1 MYFLYV
7 LCLRTFN
14 CLFSD
19 VSKTILHK
27 ILKFAGNTVF
37 FLSRE
42 QYPDFLKKITN
53 QNKFDFFYRISNFFG
68 ATDGLFSFLETINE
82 ITLFHSILNRFWSTK
97 KCSMTP
103 YYEKNNV
110 LIFYE
115 NTEILSKKEF

>member
-1 MYFLYV
+1 M
-7 LCLRTFN
+7 
-14 CLFSD
+14 
-19 VSKTILHK
+19 
-27 ILKFAGNTVF
+27 
-37 FLSRE
+37 
-42 QYPDFLKKITN
+42 N

-97 KCSMTP
+97 KCSMAP